1 MCDVKRELESYN
13 SYKSELKYLSVELEH
28 LKENDVDIKS
38 CPIGERVQT
47 SNIGDPTANFVVGSE
62 QRAIEIKKEMRNIS
76 QKIRLIDAFIKG
88 LEEIDKRIIEYKFKK
103 NYNYAQ
109 IGRALGC
116 SSTMVQ
122 NHIEKSL
129 KELEF
134 LFENYY
140 IPI

>member
-38 CPIGERVQT
+38 RPIGERVQT

-62 QRAIEIKKEMRNIS
+62 QRAIEIKKEMKNIR
-76 QKIRLIDAFIKG
+76 QKIRLIDVFIEG

>member
-1 MCDVKRELESYN
+1 MCDVKRELASYN
-13 SYKSELKYLSVELEH
+13 SYKSELKYLNVELEH

-38 CPIGERVQT
+38 RPIGERVQT

-62 QRAIEIKKEMRNIS
+62 QKAIEIKREMRNIR

-88 LEEIDKRIIEYKFKK
+88 LDEFDGKIFEYRYKK
-103 NYNYAQ
+103 NHNYVQ
-109 IGRALGC
+109 IRRFLGC
-116 SSTMVQ
+116 SDSKVQ
-122 NHIEKSL
+122 SHIKRNL
-129 KELEF
+129 KELEY

>member
-38 CPIGERVQT
+38 RPIGERVQT

-62 QRAIEIKKEMRNIS
+62 QRAIEIKKEMRNIR
-76 QKIRLIDAFIKG
+76 QKIRLIDVFIEG

-109 IGRALGC
+109 IERVLGC
-116 SSTMVQ
+116 SNSKVQ
-122 NHIEKSL
+122 NHIKKSL

>member
-1 MCDVKRELESYN
+1 MS
-13 SYKSELKYLSVELEH
+13 
-28 LKENDVDIKS
+28 
-38 CPIGERVQT
+38 

-62 QRAIEIKKEMRNIS
+62 QRAIEIKKEMKNIR
-76 QKIRLIDAFIKG
+76 QKIRLIDVFIEG

-109 IGRALGC
+109 IERVLGC
-116 SSTMVQ
+116 SNSKVQ
-122 NHIEKSL
+122 NHIKNSL
-129 KELEF
+129 KELEY

>member
-38 CPIGERVQT
+38 RPIGERVQT

-62 QRAIEIKKEMRNIS
+62 QRAIEIKREMRNIR

-88 LEEIDKRIIEYKFKK
+88 LDEFDGKIFEYRYKK

-109 IGRALGC
+109 IRRFLGC
-116 SSTMVQ
+116 SDSKVQ
-122 NHIEKSL
+122 SRIKINL
-129 KELEF
+129 KELEY

>member
-1 MCDVKRELESYN
+1 MRDVKRELESYN

-62 QRAIEIKKEMRNIS
+62 QRAIEIKKEMKNIR
-76 QKIRLIDAFIKG
+76 QKIRLIDVFIEG

-109 IGRALGC
+109 IERALGC
-116 SSTMVQ
+116 SNSKVQ
-122 NHIEKSL
+122 NHIKNSL
-129 KELEF
+129 KELEY

>member
-88 LEEIDKRIIEYKFKK
+88 LEEIDKRIIEYKFK
-103 NYNYAQ
+103 NLIY
-109 IGRALGC
+109 L
-116 SSTMVQ
+116 
-122 NHIEKSL
+122 
-129 KELEF
+129 
-134 LFENYY
+134 
-140 IPI
+140 